1 MALNLGQVLPFK
13 SKHNVCNSES
23 RANTFAPM
31 ESIRERRER
40 LGYTQKELADACGKH
55 FSHICHIERGR
66 ADPSFKVIVKLAAA
80 LDMTP
85 GKLVDMLV
93 RSSKSGKSSASV
105 TDIQR
110 ERERRKR
117 R

>member
-23 RANTFAPM
+23 RAPTFAPM

-40 LGYTQKELADACGKH
+40 MGFTQKELADACGKH

-66 ADPSFKVIVKLAAA
+66 ADPSFKVIVKMAAA

-93 RSSKSGKSSASV
+93 RSAKSVASV
-105 TDIQR
+105 TDIQK